1 MLYGSEAR
9 YEGKWCM
16 NSRQGSKCNMIF
28 ADGSE
33 YVGDFWKNKMHGHG
47 VMRSTDGTTYQGQ
60 WEAGKRNGRGVS
72 TPREGDASTGIWIND
87 TLQSNASAQPV

>member
-1 MLYGSEAR
+1 
-9 YEGKWCM
+9 
-16 NSRQGSKCNMIF
+16 MIF